1 MKKIKKK
8 KLFLGA
14 MATIISTVA
23 NIANSAEQ
31 NKLQKEQ
38 IKKEE
43 QLHNESVARENALR
57 QTQNIQN
64 NIDFVNNLKK
74 EYITPL
80 RFGGTKRVKQKN
92 LNRFK

>member
-8 KLFLGA
+8 KSFLG
-14 MATIISTVA
+14 TITSVIGTVA
-23 NIANSAEQ
+23 NMANSLEQ
-31 NKLQKEQ
+31 NRLQREQIEKEQ
-38 IKKEE
+38 
-43 QLHNESVARENALR
+43 QLYNENVAIENALR

-74 EYITPL
+74 EYMTPL